1 MKLSTQRF
9 ESDFWRQVLT
19 IAAIAAS
26 IVINTVSNI
35 FPLNGVSVGE
45 LSNTLFANVQII
57 PANYAFAIWG
67 LVYIGLIAFGIVQL
81 QPNQRQNPSLQQGG
95 YRLAIACLA
104 QCAWIYL
111 FLARLFPLSTLAML
125 GILVPLIGLYQCLH
139 NPSLHRAQ
147 RRVSQQERWLIHV
160 PISIYLGWIT
170 VATVVN
176 VAIALYSLNWG
187 GWGISPEVWT
197 VIMMLVSA
205 SIAAIVN
212 IQRRDMAY
220 LLVIVWALVGISIR
234 QMNTPLIA
242 VTGGVLAI
250 ALVWLGVVTRLKTLH
265 SNG

>member
-9 ESDFWRQVLT
+9 ESDLRRQVVT
-19 IAAIAAS
+19 IVAIVGS
-26 IVINTVSNI
+26 IAVNTVSNI
-35 FPLNGVSVGE
+35 FPLNGVNVGK

-67 LVYIGLIAFGIVQL
+67 LVYVGLIAFGIAQL

-95 YRLAIACLA
+95 YRLAIACVA

-111 FLARLFPLSTLAML
+111 FLARLFPLSTLAMV
-125 GILVPLIGLYQCLH
+125 GIVVPLIGLYQ
-139 NPSLHRAQ
+139 SLHDGQ
-147 RRVSQQERWLIHV
+147 RRVSQQERWLIHI

-176 VAIALYSLNWG
+176 VAIALYSVNWS
-187 GWGISPEVWT
+187 GWGISSEVWT
-197 VIMMLVSA
+197 VVMMVVSA
-205 SIAAIVN
+205 AIAAIVN

-220 LLVIVWALVGISIR
+220 LLVIVWALVGIVIR
-234 QMNTPLIA
+234 QMSVPLIA
-242 VTGGVLAI
+242 VTGGILAI
-250 ALVWLGVVTRLKTLH
+250 ALVWLGIVTRLKMLR

>member
-1 MKLSTQRF
+1 MKLSTQSF
-9 ESDFWRQVLT
+9 ESDFRRQVVT
-19 IAAIAAS
+19 IVAIFGS
-26 IVINTVSNI
+26 IVVNTVSNI
-35 FPLNGVSVGE
+35 VPLNGVSVGA

-67 LVYIGLIAFGIVQL
+67 LVYIGLIAFGIAQL

-104 QCAWIYL
+104 QCLWIYL

-139 NPSLHRAQ
+139 TGQ
-147 RRVSQQERWLIHV
+147 RRVSQQERWLIHL
-160 PISIYLGWIT
+160 PISVYLGWIT

-176 VAIALYSLNWG
+176 VAIALYSVNWG
-187 GWGISPEVWT
+187 GWGISSEVWT
-197 VIMMLVSA
+197 VFVMLISA
-205 SIAAIVN
+205 AIAAIVN
-212 IQRRDMAY
+212 VQRGDMAY
-220 LLVIVWALVGISIR
+220 LLVIVWALVAIVLR

-250 ALVWLGVVTRLKTLH
+250 ALVLLGVVNRLKTLR